1 MSKARDGGTHR
12 ATNIDPKMMIDIQT
26 QVSRLV
32 AKAGQLIGNS
42 TTNLAECW
50 MHMRTKFDGGK
61 VINRSRSGSFEH
73 RCMGAGLRMNL
84 GPSWGPTTWESITG
98 SQPSNIFSQAAEAN
112 SKKVTNDRKR
122 KSTDAE
128 KINRRKRKYA
138 KTSDDSLAARQ
149 AYSRHDN
156 GEQPQDISDDV
167 PPDHLQR
174 LKMDYYEAH
183 VVVDQRKRS
192 EIEQSTRGQSM
203 EQNWYVERRKR
214 ITASKAGAISKMRK
228 GTKRANK
235 VKELLYTKFRGNKHT
250 SHGTANEEA
259 SRQAYAANMQ
269 QNGHPQLQVT
279 TVGLVIS
286 EDSPWLAA
294 SPDGRVFDPSSSP
307 PDGLIELKNPSTAKD
322 MTITEACE
330 KIKGFCI
337 KSRQGQNALDT
348 NHDYFYQVQCQLYC
362 TQTTWCDFV
371 IRTNKDL
378 YIERIYRNDTW
389 WQKQLLKLKTYFEA
403 LLPELACPR
412 YNSGGIR
419 EPTK

>member
-1 MSKARDGGTHR
+1 
-12 ATNIDPKMMIDIQT
+12 
-26 QVSRLV
+26 
-32 AKAGQLIGNS
+32 
-42 TTNLAECW
+42 
-50 MHMRTKFDGGK
+50 
-61 VINRSRSGSFEH
+61 
-73 RCMGAGLRMNL
+73 MN
-84 GPSWGPTTWESITG
+84 G
-98 SQPSNIFSQAAEAN
+98 
-112 SKKVTNDRKR
+112 KKVTNDRKH
-122 KSTDAE
+122 KSTDTE
-128 KINRRKRKYA
+128 KANRKKRKYA

-183 VVVDQRKRS
+183 VVVDQRKRN

-203 EQNWYVERRKR
+203 EQNWYMERRKR

-235 VKELLYTKFRGNKHT
+235 VKEILYTKFHGNKHT
-250 SHGTANEEA
+250 FYGTANEEA
-259 SRQAYAANMQ
+259 SRLAYVAYMQ

-286 EDSPWLAA
+286 EHSPWLAT
-294 SPDGRVFDPSSSP
+294 SPDGRVLDPSSSP

-322 MTITEACE
+322 MTIKEASE

-337 KSRQGQNALDT
+337 KSNQGQNALDT

-362 TQTTWCDFV
+362 TQTAWCDFV
-371 IRTNKDL
+371 IRTNKEL

-389 WQKQLLKLKTYFEA
+389 WQKQLLKLKNFYFQA

-412 YNSGGIR
+412 YYSGGIR
-419 EPTK
+419 EPILTK